1 MKIIASLFS
10 VLMFTSC
17 SQVSDIFKD
26 SDCNEDSLIQIVS
39 EQQSYIQELEGIVPV
54 ITIIK
59 VPGRTSNINLFK
71 PFNVKLELHHKRPSS
86 DDKISFC
93 VPAAYTTPQNK
104 IDGLFIEYGE
114 VINSLSN
121 PLLTGVCILSDTGI
135 SITGNEGL
143 TEVMKERTIQAKH
156 SLFQQSLVLKDKSI
170 VECTLFGARR
180 NVRRA
185 LIQFNDFWCIGE
197 SDRPVTIFEFQQC
210 LFEAGAKDAI
220 NLDMGSWSEGWYINA
235 MNNKVTIGEN
245 MSNTS
250 RQTNWIVYRKR

>member
-26 SDCNEDSLIQIVS
+26 SDCSDDSLIQIIS
-39 EQQSYIQELEGIVPV
+39 DQQTYIQELKNSVPA
-54 ITIIK
+54 IIIIE
-59 VPGRTSNINLFK
+59 VQCRSSNIILFS
-71 PFNVKLELHHKRPSS
+71 PFDVTLELWHRRPPN
-86 DDKISFC
+86 DGQISLC

-114 VINSLSN
+114 VINSVIN
-121 PLLTGVCILSDTGI
+121 PSLTGVCILSDTGI

-143 TEVMKERTIQAKH
+143 TEAMKERIIQVKH
-156 SLFQQSLVLKDKSI
+156 SLFQQSLLLKDKSI
-170 VECTLFGARR
+170 VECNIFGTRR

-185 LIQFNDFWCIGE
+185 LIQFNDFYCIGE
-197 SDRPVTIFEFQQC
+197 SDRPVTILEFQQC
-210 LFEAGAKDAI
+210 LFETGAKNAI

-235 MNNKVTIGEN
+235 LNKKVTIGEN